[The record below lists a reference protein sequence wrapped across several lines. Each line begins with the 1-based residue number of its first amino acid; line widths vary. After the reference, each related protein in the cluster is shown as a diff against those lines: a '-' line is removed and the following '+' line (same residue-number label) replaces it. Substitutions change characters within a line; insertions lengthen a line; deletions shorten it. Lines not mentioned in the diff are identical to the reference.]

1 VAGCPLTAVDID
13 DDDDDDDD
21 DDVIFQELFEAAVSR
36 AFPS

>member
-1 VAGCPLTAVDID
+1 VAGCPLTAVDI
-13 DDDDDDDD
+13 DDDDDDD

>member
-1 VAGCPLTAVDID
+1 VAGCPLTAVDI